1 MINSQLTDVA
11 KPSRF
16 VCVFNRRR
24 DDYQVPLALAEAGLL
39 ECFVTDFY
47 LGESP
52 KSLWPEPLRRRAL
65 PGLPAA
71 KVKSVWRSF
80 LLQAVLSL
88 WGNPPDW
95 MWPLNGRILAKTAA
109 KSARQ
114 SGSALYCYS
123 YYLPESAER
132 QPGRPVIDFEFHPDA
147 ALSLEILRE
156 DAAAYPECA
165 QSFAR
170 ELLAERIDRRHG
182 WHLADAVVCASTM
195 TRRSLE
201 YAGCDPA
208 KITVIPYGA
217 PPPTAALSKLRPP
230 GTCRFLFVGQGI
242 QRKGLHHLLSA
253 WPEIAAT
260 GAELTLVCYAID
272 PALAAMAN
280 QPGVRL
286 LARQG
291 RSDLEQIYSAHDV
304 FVMPSLIE
312 GFGLVY
318 LEALAAGCH
327 VIGTP
332 NTGLPDLPLDSA
344 ALTLVSPGQIDELA
358 AAMRALVERKEQGSL
373 NPPAIAAQAAKWQ
386 WADFRKAIADHAR
399 AVLSGEDAR

>member
-1 MINSQLTDVA
+1 MITRPPADVA
-11 KPSRF
+11 KPSNF

-52 KSLWPEPLRRRAL
+52 TSMWPEPLRRRVQ

-71 KVKSVWRSF
+71 KVKSVLRSF
-80 LLQAVLSL
+80 LLQVALSL
-88 WGNPPDW
+88 WGNPPVW
-95 MWPLNGRILAKTAA
+95 MWPLNGRILAKAA
-109 KSARQ
+109 EKSARQ
-114 SGSALYCYS
+114 TGSALYCYA
-123 YYLPESAER
+123 YYLPELSER
-132 QPGRPVIDFEFHPDA
+132 RLDRPVIDFEFHPDA
-147 ALSLEILRE
+147 ALSLEILRD

-170 ELLAERIDRRHG
+170 EQLAERIDRRHG
-182 WHLADAVVCASTM
+182 WHLADAVVCASSM

-217 PPPTAALSKLRPP
+217 PPQTAALSGPRPLGP
-230 GTCRFLFVGQGI
+230 CRFLFVGQGI
-242 QRKGLHHLLSA
+242 QRKGLHHLLRA
-253 WPEIAAT
+253 WPKIAAT

-272 PALAAMAN
+272 PALAAMAK
-280 QPGVRL
+280 QTGVL
-286 LARQG
+286 LLSRQE
-291 RSDLEQIYSAHDV
+291 RSDLEQLYSAHDV

-332 NTGLPDLPLDSA
+332 NTGLPDLTLDSE
-344 ALTLVSPGQIDELA
+344 ALTLVTPGQIDELA
-358 AAMRALVERKEQGSL
+358 EAMRALVRRKEQGGL
-373 NPPAIAAQAAKWQ
+373 NPAVIAAQAAKWQ
-386 WADFRKAIADHAR
+386 WTDFRLAIADHAR
-399 AVLSGEDAR
+399 AVLSAEYAR

>member
-1 MINSQLTDVA
+1 MQ
-11 KPSRF
+11 
-16 VCVFNRRR
+16 
-24 DDYQVPLALAEAGLL
+24 
-39 ECFVTDFY
+39 
-47 LGESP
+47 
-52 KSLWPEPLRRRAL
+52 
-65 PGLPAA
+65 GLPAA
-71 KVKSVWRSF
+71 KSKSVWRSF
-80 LLQAVLSL
+80 LLQAALSL

-114 SGSALYCYS
+114 SRAALYCYS
-123 YYLPESAER
+123 YYLPESSER

-147 ALSLEILRE
+147 ALSLDILRD

-182 WHLADAVVCASTM
+182 WHLADAVVCASSM

-201 YAGCDPA
+201 HAGCNPA

-217 PPPTAALSKLRPP
+217 PPPSKALAGPRLP
-230 GTCRFLFVGQGI
+230 GACRFLFVGQGI
-242 QRKGLHHLLSA
+242 QRKGLHHLLRA
-253 WPEIAAT
+253 WPKIAAT
-260 GAELTLVCYAID
+260 SAELTLVCYAID
-272 PALAAMAN
+272 PAFADMAK

-286 LARQG
+286 LARQE
-291 RSDLEQIYSAHDV
+291 RSDLERLYAAHDV

-344 ALTLVSPGQIDELA
+344 ALTLVSPGKIDELA
-358 AAMRALVERKEQGSL
+358 EAMRALVRRKEQGRL
-373 NPPAIAAQAAKWQ
+373 DPAVIAAQVAKWQ
-386 WADFRKAIADHAR
+386 WADFRLAIADHAR
-399 AVLSGEDAR
+399 AVLNAETVR

>member
-1 MINSQLTDVA
+1 MIPSPPTDVPNA
-11 KPSRF
+11 SRF

-39 ECFVTDFY
+39 ECFVTDLY
-47 LGESP
+47 LGESS
-52 KSLWPEPLRRRAL
+52 KSIWPGPLRRRTVQGL
-65 PGLPAA
+65 PGRR
-71 KVKSVWRSF
+71 VKSVLRSF
-80 LLQAVLSL
+80 LLQTALSL
-88 WGNPPDW
+88 WGKPPDW
-95 MWPLNGRILAKTAA
+95 MWPLNGRILASTAA
-109 KSARQ
+109 RKARR
-114 SGSALYCYS
+114 SGAALYCYS
-123 YYLPESAER
+123 YYLPESIDR
-132 QPGRPVIDFEFHPDA
+132 QPSRPVIDFEFHPDA
-147 ALSLEILRE
+147 ALSLEILRD

-165 QSFAR
+165 QSFTR

-201 YAGCDPA
+201 HAGCDPA

-217 PPPTAALSKLRPP
+217 PPSSAAQSRPRPP

-242 QRKGLHHLLSA
+242 QRKGLHHLLRA
-253 WPEIAAT
+253 WPKIAAT

-272 PALAAMAN
+272 PALAAMAK
-280 QPGVRL
+280 QTGVRL
-286 LARQG
+286 LARQERG
-291 RSDLEQIYSAHDV
+291 DLERLYVAHDV

-344 ALTLVSPGQIDELA
+344 ALTLVTPGKIDELA
-358 AAMRALVERKEQGSL
+358 EAMRALVRHKEQGRL
-373 NPPAIAAQAAKWQ
+373 DPAVIAAQVAKWQ
-386 WADFRKAIADHAR
+386 WADFRLAIADHAR
-399 AVLSGEDAR
+399 AVLNAETAR